1 MKFQMIEEVS
11 SEFPV
16 EKMCQ
21 SLGVSR
27 SGYYAWLVRP
37 ESKLKQENE
46 QILQEIRRIR
56 LNKPDKLYYGS
67 PRITDELLDNGYPC
81 SEKRVARIMRKAGI
95 FARQHKKFKHTTDS
109 EHDQPVADNLLDQN
123 FEAEQPNQIWVS
135 DITYIWT
142 EEGWLY
148 LAAFLDLF
156 SRAIVGWAVSE
167 RINKELVLQALNNAI
182 VQRNPG
188 KGLIIHSDRGKQY
201 ASEAFRILLKNNKF
215 RQSMSGA
222 GNCYDNAVIESFWHT
237 IKAERIYW
245 SNYKTRE
252 EAKKDIF
259 DYIEIFYNRERRHSK
274 IGNIAPAKFEKN
286 FMLAD

>member
-1 MKFQMIEEVS
+1 MKYQMIEEVS

-16 EKMCQ
+16 GKMCQ
-21 SLGVSR
+21 SLSVSR
-27 SGYYAWLVRP
+27 SSYYAWLKRP
-37 ESKLKQENE
+37 ESELKQENDL
-46 QILQEIRRIR
+46 ILQEIKRIR
-56 LNKPDKLYYGS
+56 LNKPDNLYYGS
-67 PRITDELLDNGYPC
+67 PRMTDELIDHGFSC
-81 SEKRVARIMRKAGI
+81 SEKRVARIMHVAKI
-95 FARQHKKFKHTTDS
+95 FAKQHKRFKHTTDS
-109 EHDQPVADNLLDQN
+109 EHDQPVADNLLKQN

-156 SRAIVGWAVSE
+156 SRKIVGWAVSE

-182 VQRNPG
+182 VQRNPEE
-188 KGLIIHSDRGKQY
+188 GLIIHSDRGKQY
-201 ASEAFRILLKNNKF
+201 ASEAFRKLLEINKF
-215 RQSMSGA
+215 KQSMSGS

-237 IKAERIYW
+237 LKTERIYW

-259 DYIEIFYNRERRHSK
+259 DYIEVFYNRERRHSK
-274 IGNIAPAKFEKN
+274 IGNIAPAKFEGK
-286 FMLAD
+286 FMQVA